1 MYLFYLQ
8 EERNVEQRISRE
20 ADRIAVIRQQAV
32 HIQQQKEQKE
42 EELLYLKEQ
51 EALQLQQR
59 RENERKAR
67 EDMAMT
73 VDLDQQNDYDDSDLK
88 D

>member
-1 MYLFYLQ
+1 M
-8 EERNVEQRISRE
+8 
-20 ADRIAVIRQQAV
+20 IRQQAV
-32 HIQQQKEQKE
+32 QVQQQKDQAE
-42 EELLYLKEQ
+42 EEASYLKEQ

-73 VDLDQQNDYDDSDLK
+73 VDLAQQNDYDDSDLK

>member
-1 MYLFYLQ
+1 M
-8 EERNVEQRISRE
+8 EQRISRE

-32 HIQQQKEQKE
+32 QIQQQKEQKE

-51 EALQLQQR
+51 EALKLQQR